1 MGIEVILGIAA
12 VLAPIIIRAIKARIA
27 NRDPNAPDN
36 GPLGLGLRNRLRNR
50 RNPQPAVPPL
60 PVQPEPVAPP
70 LPPQLP
76 TVPMPKFQAF
86 EDGETVG
93 IDPLCDE
100 VAHIFAVCDR
110 LREIARK
117 SPPPEGSVAGR
128 VGPSPADYPQS

>member
-12 VLAPIIIRAIKARIA
+12 VLAPIIIRAIKARFA

-60 PVQPEPVAPP
+60 PVDPVAPP
-70 LPPQLP
+70 LPPALP
-76 TVPMPKFQAF
+76 TVPMPKFQAS

-93 IDPLCDE
+93 LDSLCDE
-100 VAHIFAVCDR
+100 AQQVVDAYHR
-110 LREIARK
+110 LRQIVEK
-117 SPPPEGSVAGR
+117 SPPPDGAIAGR
-128 VGPSPADYPQS
+128 VGVTSPHDYPQS